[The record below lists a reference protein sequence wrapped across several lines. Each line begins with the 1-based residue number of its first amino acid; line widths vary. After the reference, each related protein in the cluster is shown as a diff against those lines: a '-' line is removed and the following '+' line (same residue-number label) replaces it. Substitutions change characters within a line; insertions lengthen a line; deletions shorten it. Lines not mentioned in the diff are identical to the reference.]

1 MVQLKKNSIVITI
14 ENVDPLEDW
23 QDLMLTMA
31 DVTKILMSNADFKVS
46 EYNMNMFTELHKASC
61 TLSNDSSTIEV
72 LAKHIASSKSNAKAV
87 SSFEKTLADLDDTL
101 AQNESQ
107 SQKI

>member
-107 SQKI
+107 SPKA